1 MIRASSSG
9 DHLLCFLAGES
20 AARGGIARL
29 ALPADP
35 GATGEGPYGCEA
47 GRSPVVAVVAAV
59 REDWGDAVGFGGG
72 SEDSSESDASRSDA
86 ISTVDGC
93 SV

>member
-1 MIRASSSG
+1 M
-9 DHLLCFLAGES
+9 
-20 AARGGIARL
+20 
-29 ALPADP
+29 
-35 GATGEGPYGCEA
+35 
-47 GRSPVVAVVAAV
+47 VAVVAAV